1 MPSADFEGWNAVE
14 TPSIPT
20 YLPPLLSWKH
30 ALLPVHP
37 AVDLLNPADANE
49 TPRLKERRLPG
60 SLLVPLNATSKLL
73 QIPIISPSLSPLSP
87 WSSTSDSNEISSKS
101 SNTTTSPSTLTPE
114 LPGSWRRSASYDSSS
129 DHPQR
134 FTHSI
139 SRSTGTLPL
148 DSKFSD
154 PWRRSANE
162 ADFKSSLV
170 VREPKV
176 RSVRSTRVSKEQT
189 DHPLSTWSLL
199 EVQKPKQ
206 KIERKPDSTKSEPL
220 SDELNCAVYITNIPV
235 EATPSEVFDYIHSG
249 AVQALHMYPSTDRH
263 LHQAAKLV
271 FAKAESAALL
281 VDQARGPFHC
291 YMGDTRLYVAYNRN
305 GSRAYEGSETR
316 VLIIEGPSDLMTYE
330 HWKESFDNSCFYLLD
345 RWSYQPCA
353 QGSRMKMEF
362 RFLSAGMA
370 KACSD
375 KIKSEHREEGE
386 HRVSVAYGKDVCGA
400 SYLEPWA
407 APK

>member
-1 MPSADFEGWNAVE
+1 MPSANRGANLEEKNAVQ

-20 YLPPLLSWKH
+20 NLPPLLSWKH

-37 AVDLLNPADANE
+37 AVGLFNPPETNE
-49 TPRLKERRLPG
+49 HLRSKERRLPG
-60 SLLVPLNATSKLL
+60 SLLVSEDVVTKDSLNAIPNLL
-73 QIPIISPSLSPLSP
+73 QDPTESPNLSLLSP
-87 WSSTSDSNEISSKS
+87 WSSTADSTDVSSKS
-101 SNTTTSPSTLTPE
+101 SNTTNSPITLTPRP
-114 LPGSWRRSASYDSSS
+114 LGLWRHSASYEPSSN
-129 DHPQR
+129 HPQR
-134 FTHSI
+134 FAHSI

-162 ADFKSSLV
+162 ADLKSSLP
-170 VREPKV
+170 VREPKTKSA
-176 RSVRSTRVSKEQT
+176 RSSRVTKEQA

-199 EVQKPKQ
+199 EIQRPKQ
-206 KIERKPDSTKSEPL
+206 KIERKPDSTKPEPL

-305 GSRAYEGSETR
+305 GSRAYEGPETR
-316 VLIIEGPSDLMTYE
+316 VLVIEGPSDLMTYE
-330 HWKESFDNSCFYLLD
+330 HWKESFDNACFYLLD

-353 QGSRMKMEF
+353 QASRMRMEF
-362 RFLSAGMA
+362 RYLSAGMA

-375 KIKSEHREEGE
+375 KIKS
-386 HRVSVAYGKDVCGA
+386 
-400 SYLEPWA
+400 
-407 APK
+407 